1 LDSNAPIEIPQ
12 TDRRP
17 TLPAEHVQRVQNPRA
32 RIGEKTPTTDTK
44 STSNKAQTSETK
56 YTSHDT
62 NTKLTMPDVAAADS
76 KETDD
81 ADSSESP
88 SRKRKRARTAV
99 DVNTTPRKRG
109 RPRASEPA
117 NEKATR
123 FGEWMLQ
130 QTYTLASVEHP
141 YKSNVVKGYVQQV
154 AKVLLTFNDAQ
165 ILAPEFVKKHALKR
179 GTVDKARSLRR
190 DTVAAVKNYIKY
202 LRATQVD
209 SDHAHCPS

>member
-17 TLPAEHVQRVQNPRA
+17 TLPPEHVQRVQNPRA

-44 STSNKAQTSETK
+44 STSNEAQTSETK

-76 KETDD
+76 KEIDD
-81 ADSSESP
+81 AEPP

-109 RPRASEPA
+109 RPCASASSEPA
-117 NEKATR
+117 NKKATR

-130 QTYTLASVEHP
+130 QKYTRANVECP

-154 AKVLLTFNDAQ
+154 AKVLCTFDDAD
-165 ILAPEFVKKHALKR
+165 ILAPDFFTCH
-179 GTVDKARSLRR
+179 SLRR
-190 DTVAAVKNYIKY
+190 DTIAAVKNYIKY
-202 LRATQVD
+202 YRATATTLQNHTD
-209 SDHAHCPS
+209 SLSVPSWLGIT